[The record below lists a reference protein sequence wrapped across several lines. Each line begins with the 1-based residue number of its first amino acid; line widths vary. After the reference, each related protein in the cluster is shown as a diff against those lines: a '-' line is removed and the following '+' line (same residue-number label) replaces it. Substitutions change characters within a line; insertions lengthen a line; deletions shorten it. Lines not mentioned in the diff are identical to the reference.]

1 MGTLLRVC
9 ATLLTTLVVLAGA
22 TTTTFSQDKPYK
34 IYLSLSYAGNDW
46 QTQAENMIRALA
58 ASSTMRDKIT
68 LEVQV
73 AGPDAQKQSQQINA
87 MAQAGADAI
96 VMYGVSETLLNGA
109 IKNACDRGVVVIA
122 YDSFVSAPCAY
133 NITTD
138 AEEFGR
144 IGAEW
149 LVEKMNGKGNL
160 LMVNGVP
167 GASSDQA
174 RIKGAMSV
182 FSKHPDIKIVGRI
195 ANMWSESVLRS
206 ELSKYLAVH
215 SWDDIDGLW
224 IQVGCYTAAAM
235 QDEAGIADSDKKPC
249 AGEAP
254 NGHRIQM
261 LAADQN
267 VEGSQGAYRPMGY
280 PSISL
285 ASPPFEGPLALK
297 YAVDILEGKDVPKL
311 TIVPIPTFTSEQIKL
326 CETGT
331 WQEMHDTGCNAF
343 SPSVINNPGWFSD
356 IYSPDLPE
364 IGLEAALHGKP
375 EK

>member
-1 MGTLLRVC
+1 MRTLLNIC
-9 ATLLTTLVVLAGA
+9 AVLLMTLV
-22 TTTTFSQDKPYK
+22 TFSVATIDAFSRDKPYK
-34 IYLSLSYAGNDW
+34 IYLSLSFSGNDW
-46 QTQAENMIRALA
+46 QTEAENMIRALA
-58 ASSTMRDKIT
+58 ASETMRDKVK
-68 LEVQV
+68 LEVQI

-138 AEEFGR
+138 AQEFGR
-144 IGAEW
+144 ISAEW
-149 LVEKMNGKGNL
+149 LVKQMNGKGNL

-182 FSKHPDIKIVGRI
+182 FSKHPDIKIVGTI

-206 ELSKYLAVH
+206 ELSKFLAVR
-215 SWDDIDGLW
+215 SWDDIDGMW

-235 QDEAGIADSDKKPC
+235 QDEAGVPDDKKKPC

-261 LAADQN
+261 LPADQKID
-267 VEGSQGAYRPMGY
+267 GTQGAYRPMGY

-297 YAVDILEGKDVPKL
+297 YAVDILEGKKHDKL
-311 TIVPIPTFTSEQIKL
+311 TIVPIPTFTSEHIKL
-326 CETGT
+326 CKTGS

-343 SPSVINNPGWFSD
+343 DPSVIKNPGWFSD
-356 IYSPDLPE
+356 IYHPDLPE
-364 IGLEAALHGKP
+364 IGLEAALNAKP

>member
-1 MGTLLRVC
+1 M
-9 ATLLTTLVVLAGA
+9 ATLVVLGGVTIDA
-22 TTTTFSQDKPYK
+22 FSKDKPYK
-34 IYLSLSYAGNDW
+34 VYLSLSYAGNDW
-46 QTQAENMIRALA
+46 QTEAENMIRALA

-109 IKNACDRGVVVIA
+109 IKNACDRGVTVIA

-138 AEEFGR
+138 AQEFGR
-144 IGAEW
+144 ISAEW
-149 LVEKMNGKGNL
+149 VVKQMNGKGNL

-182 FSKHPDIKIVGRI
+182 FSKHPDIKIVGTI
-195 ANMWSESVLRS
+195 ADMWSESVLRS
-206 ELSKYLAVH
+206 ELSKFLAVH

-235 QDEAGIADSDKKPC
+235 QDEAGVPDAKKKPC

-261 LAADQN
+261 LPADQK
-267 VEGSQGAYRPMGY
+267 VEGTQGAYRPMGY

-297 YAVDILEGKDVPKL
+297 YAVDILEGKKLPKL
-311 TIVPIPTFTSEQIKL
+311 TIVPIPTFTSEHIKL
-326 CETGT
+326 CKTGS

-343 SPSVINNPGWFSD
+343 DPTIISNPGWFSD
-356 IYSPDLPE
+356 IYSPELPE